1 MLRFCPVCDSRLL
14 AFAKTPAGRRH
25 RCPRCGS
32 LPRHRV
38 LWLQLLREGIAG
50 RDVLHVAPEPAIGAR
65 LGEARVVS
73 VDLED
78 PRADVRADLAA
89 LPMTDASFDLI
100 LCSHVLEHV
109 ADDRAA
115 MREMRRVLR
124 PGGVALLQTPVNH
137 DQPATFELPALSDPA
152 ERERLF
158 SQPDHVRVYG
168 PDIRERLDE
177 AGFTV
182 TIESPA
188 DALPEGEVRRLGLVP
203 RLGPLRNEIYR
214 CTGSGR

>member
-1 MLRFCPVCDSRLL
+1 M
-14 AFAKTPAGRRH
+14 A
-25 RCPRCGS
+25 CPRCGS

-38 LWLQLLREGIAG
+38 LWLQLQREGLDG
-50 RDVLHVAPEPAIGAR
+50 RPILHVAPEQAIASR
-65 LGEARVVS
+65 IDAVS

-78 PRADVRADLAA
+78 PRADVRADLVD
-89 LPMTDASFDLI
+89 LPFDDASFDLV

-115 MREMRRVLR
+115 LRELRRVLR

-137 DQPATFELPALSDPA
+137 DQPATFEDPSIADPA
-152 ERERLF
+152 ERLRLF

-168 PDIRERLDE
+168 PDIVERLEE
-177 AGFTV
+177 AGFAVTV
-182 TIESPA
+182 EEPA
-188 DALPEGEVRRLGLVP
+188 GRLPERDVRRLGLVP

-214 CTGSGR
+214 CTVPR